1 MPGYKNVGGP
11 NFTGNGIGKK
21 ELQNRMKQHTA
32 LRDKALRKRN
42 EADKMYKGMA
52 KLIGQHGSDPAFKKA
67 GYTDAAYKTMDKAF
81 VTRQSAYKQ
90 AVKFNKGLKKLQ
102 LDK

>member
-1 MPGYKNVGGP
+1 MPGYKNVGGRS
-11 NFTGNGIGKK
+11 FTGNGIGKK
-21 ELQNRMKQHTA
+21 ELQSRMKQHTA
-32 LRDKALRKRN
+32 LRDKALRKGN
-42 EADKMYKGMA
+42 EADKMYKQMG

-67 GYTDAAYKTMDKAF
+67 GYTDAAYRTMDKAF
-81 VTRQSAYKQ
+81 ATRQSAYKQ